1 MYCAYGGQHNTV
13 TKVRV
18 FPEHTKHFF
27 KKHIN
32 PLGNKRFTPNAPHLH
47 FFEKKNERR
56 ASLYGIPFF
65 VIVRRQEKL
74 PRICKKN
81 SVNPKN
87 IRIFAS

>member
-1 MYCAYGGQHNTV
+1 MHCVYGWRHNTV

-18 FPEHTKHFF
+18 FSEHTKHFF

-32 PLGNKRFTPNAPHLH
+32 LPDNKMVTSNAPHLY

-65 VIVRRQEKL
+65 GIV
-74 PRICKKN
+74 
-81 SVNPKN
+81 
-87 IRIFAS
+87 

>member
-1 MYCAYGGQHNTV
+1 MHCVYRWQRNTV

-18 FPEHTKHFF
+18 FSEHTKHFF

-65 VIVRRQEKL
+65 VIV
-74 PRICKKN
+74 
-81 SVNPKN
+81 
-87 IRIFAS
+87 